1 MVVYIGKT
9 TNDPRTMG
17 KTIKWIEN
25 PNGRVAYK
33 CDAYSPCDI
42 LNPTIILKY
51 DSVILSYNYAEI
63 PTFGNR
69 KYFIKD
75 KSVEPG
81 KLMYL
86 TLAVDAL
93 ETYKEGI
100 KKSPGI
106 ITRASYLGHPTDVID
121 NQYPI
126 LTDKRILKNI
136 VFKGNGGTP
145 VTHFDANRSS
155 CILTVMRDNESPS

>member
-1 MVVYIGKT
+1 MNVYIGKT
-9 TNDPRTMG
+9 SNDPRTIG
-17 KTIKWIEN
+17 KKIDWIGTN
-25 PNGRVAYK
+25 SGKKAYE
-33 CDAYSPCDI
+33 CDAYSPCDT
-42 LNPTIILKY
+42 LNPTIILRY
-51 DSVILSYNYAEI
+51 DATILSYNYAEI
-63 PTFGNR
+63 PTFGR

-93 ETYKEGI
+93 ETYAEGI

-106 ITRASYLGHPTDVID
+106 ITRASYLGHPTDVVD

-126 LTDKRILKNI
+126 LTDKRIIRNL
-136 VFKGNGGTP
+136 VFTNQGNM
-145 VTHFDANRSS
+145 VSHFDSNRSS
-155 CILTVMRDNESPS
+155 CILTVIRDNDSSSS

>member
-1 MVVYIGKT
+1 MDVYIGNTK
-9 TNDPRTMG
+9 NDPRTIG
-17 KTIKWIEN
+17 KTIDWIKD
-25 PNGRVAYK
+25 PNGRKAYK

-42 LNPTIILKY
+42 LNPTIILRY
-51 DSVILSYNYAEI
+51 DSGILACNYAEI
-63 PTFGNR
+63 PIFGNR

-93 ETYKEGI
+93 ETYADGI

-106 ITRASYLGHPTDVID
+106 ITRASYLNHPTDVVD

-126 LTDKRILKNI
+126 LTDKRILMNA
-136 VFKGNGGTP
+136 VFTNSSGAM
-145 VTHFDANRSS
+145 VSHFDANSSS
-155 CILTVMRDNESPS
+155 CILTVIRDNELPS

>member
-1 MVVYIGKT
+1 MDVYIGKT
-9 TNDPRTMG
+9 SNDPRTIG
-17 KTIKWIEN
+17 KTIEWIQN
-25 PNGRVAYK
+25 PNGRKAYK

-42 LNPTIILKY
+42 LNPTIILAY
-51 DSVILSYNYAEI
+51 DSGILAYNYAEI
-63 PTFGNR
+63 PIFGNR

-93 ETYKEGI
+93 ETYAGGI

-106 ITRASYLGHPTDVID
+106 ITRASYLNHPTDVVD

-136 VFKGNGGTP
+136 VFKISDGM
-145 VTHFDANRSS
+145 VSHFDASNSS
-155 CILTVMRDNESPS
+155 CILTVIQDNELPS

>member
-1 MVVYIGKT
+1 MDVYIGKT
-9 TNDPRTMG
+9 SNDPRTIG
-17 KTIKWIEN
+17 KTINWISDS
-25 PNGRVAYK
+25 NGKKAYK

-51 DSVILSYNYAEI
+51 DSGILSHNYAEI

-93 ETYKEGI
+93 ETYAEGI
-100 KKSPGI
+100 KESPGI
-106 ITRASYLGHPTDVID
+106 ITRASYLDHPTDVVD

-126 LTDKRILKNI
+126 LTDKRILMNA
-136 VFKGNGGTP
+136 VFRDSTGAM
-145 VTHFDANRSS
+145 VSHFDANRSS
-155 CILTVMRDNESPS
+155 CILTVIRDNDLSS

>member
-1 MVVYIGKT
+1 MIVYIGKT
-9 TNDPRTMG
+9 SNDPRTMG
-17 KTIKWIEN
+17 KTITWIGDAN
-25 PNGRVAYK
+25 RRRKYS

-42 LNPTIILKY
+42 LQPTIILAY
-51 DSVILSYNYAEI
+51 DEGILSYNYAEI

-106 ITRASYLGHPTDVID
+106 ITRASYLGHPTDVVD

-136 VFKGNGGTP
+136 VFTQTGTP
-145 VTHFDANRSS
+145 VTHFDSNRSS
-155 CILTVMRDNESPS
+155 CILTVMRDNDSSS

>member
-1 MVVYIGKT
+1 MDVYIGKT
-9 TNDPRTMG
+9 SNDPRTIN
-17 KTIKWIEN
+17 KQIEWISN
-25 PNGRVAYK
+25 PNGKKAYK

-51 DSVILSYNYAEI
+51 DSGILSYNYAEI

-86 TLAVDAL
+86 TLVVDAL
-93 ETYKEGI
+93 ETYAEGI

-106 ITRASYLGHPTDVID
+106 ITRASYLDHPTDIVD

-126 LTDKRILKNI
+126 LTDKRIVKNI
-136 VFKGNGGTP
+136 AFTKNGSTP
-145 VTHFDANRSS
+145 VTHFDANNSS
-155 CILTVMRDNESPS
+155 CILTVMRDNDLQA

>member
-1 MVVYIGKT
+1 MDVYIGKT
-9 TNDPRTMG
+9 SDDPRTIG
-17 KTIKWIEN
+17 KTITWMGDA
-25 PNGRVAYK
+25 NGRRKYS

-51 DSVILSYNYAEI
+51 DSSILSYNYAEI
-63 PTFGNR
+63 PIFGNR

-93 ETYKEGI
+93 ETYAEGI
-100 KKSPGI
+100 KRSPGI
-106 ITRASYLGHPTDVID
+106 ITRASYLDHPTDVVD

-126 LTDKRILKNI
+126 LTDKRILMNA
-136 VFKGNGGTP
+136 VFTNSSGAM
-145 VTHFDANRSS
+145 VSHFDANSSS
-155 CILTVMRDNESPS
+155 CILTVIQDNELS

>member
-1 MVVYIGKT
+1 MDVYIGKT
-9 TNDPRTMG
+9 SNDPRTIG
-17 KTIKWIEN
+17 KTINWISDS
-25 PNGRVAYK
+25 NGRKAYK

-51 DSVILSYNYAEI
+51 DSSILSHNYAEI
-63 PTFGNR
+63 PIFGNR

-93 ETYKEGI
+93 ETYAEGI

-106 ITRASYLGHPTDVID
+106 ITRASYLNHPTDVVD

-126 LTDKRILKNI
+126 LTDKRILMNA
-136 VFKGNGGTP
+136 VFTDSRGAM
-145 VTHFDANRSS
+145 VSHFDSNRSS
-155 CILTVMRDNESPS
+155 CILTVIRDNELPS

>member
-1 MVVYIGKT
+1 MKVYIGKT
-9 TNDPRTMG
+9 SNDPRTIG
-17 KTIKWIEN
+17 KKIEWSN
-25 PNGRVAYK
+25 NKAAYD
-33 CDAYSPCDI
+33 CDAYSPCDV
-42 LNPTIILKY
+42 LNPTIILHY
-51 DSVILSYNYAEI
+51 DPSILSYNYAEI
-63 PTFGNR
+63 PTFGR

-93 ETYKEGI
+93 ETYAEGI

-106 ITRASYLGHPTDVID
+106 ITRASYIGHPTDVVD

-126 LTDKRILKNI
+126 LSNKRILRNI
-136 VFKGNGGTP
+136 VFTTKGKM
-145 VTHFDANRSS
+145 VSHFDANRSS
-155 CILTVMRDNESPS
+155 CILTVIRDDESSSS

>member
-1 MVVYIGKT
+1 MNVYIGKT
-9 TNDPRTMG
+9 SNDPRTIG
-17 KTIKWIEN
+17 KNITWISN
-25 PNGRVAYK
+25 ANGRKAYK

-51 DSVILSYNYAEI
+51 DSGILSYNYAEI

-86 TLAVDAL
+86 TLAVDPL
-93 ETYKEGI
+93 ETYAEGI

-106 ITRASYLGHPTDVID
+106 ITRASYLEHPTDVID

-126 LTDKRILKNI
+126 LTDKRILRNI
-136 VFKGNGGTP
+136 VFTNSGGGM
-145 VTHFDANRSS
+145 VSHFDANSSS
-155 CILTVMRDNESPS
+155 CILTVIRDNESS

>member
-1 MVVYIGKT
+1 MDVYIGKT
-9 TNDPRTMG
+9 SNDPRTIG
-17 KTIKWIEN
+17 KTIEWITA
-25 PNGRVAYK
+25 PNGKKAYK

-51 DSVILSYNYAEI
+51 DSGILSYNYAEI

-86 TLAVDAL
+86 TLVVDAL
-93 ETYKEGI
+93 ETYAEGI

-106 ITRASYLGHPTDVID
+106 ITRASYLDHPTDVVD

-126 LTDKRILKNI
+126 LTDKRILRNI
-136 VFKGNGGTP
+136 VFTNSGGAM
-145 VTHFDANRSS
+145 VSHFDANRSS
-155 CILTVMRDNESPS
+155 CILTVIRDNELPS